1 MLWVHVRWQG
11 NLESVFP
18 VLSALVFA
26 TAAFVLLWS
35 LFFVIKDRPVIL
47 KQLFAA
53 AAVEAVLLVQTVT
66 SAVSL
71 LGAPRDMPTW
81 EFWGYVFTILI
92 ILPGAALWAF
102 AERTKWSSVV
112 LTVGAFTVIFL
123 QFRLIQLW
131 G

>member
-1 MLWVHVRWQG
+1 MGWA
-11 NLESVFP
+11 
-18 VLSALVFA
+18 ALFIV
-26 TAAFVLLWS
+26 
-35 LFFVIKDRPVIL
+35 KDRAVVL
-47 KQLFAA
+47 KQLYGAA
-53 AAVEAVLLVQTVT
+53 IVEVFLVIQAVTCAIVLSTSHRELEA
-66 SAVSL
+66 
-71 LGAPRDMPTW
+71 W

-112 LTVGAFTVIFL
+112 LAVASFTVIFL